1 MDDVPLTPTEPEGEY
16 RLDKTAITVTSLGE
30 ERRDRAYWLS
40 RPPAERF
47 RAIEYLRQMNYG
59 YDPATA
65 RLQRIL
71 EVVELRE
78 S

>member
-1 MDDVPLTPTEPEGEY
+1 MDDVPLPPTEPEGEY

-47 RAIEYLRQMNYG
+47 RAIEYLRQMN
-59 YDPATA
+59 
-65 RLQRIL
+65 
-71 EVVELRE
+71 
-78 S
+78 